1 MEGKGDLPSGLSFLF
16 EHRCDS
22 HLIMKCVAHFTY
34 TDMVESKSWIVKAK
48 VSYLPLPN
56 AGQAGRE
63 IEIMEKKRKHDKF

>member
-1 MEGKGDLPSGLSFLF
+1 
-16 EHRCDS
+16 
-22 HLIMKCVAHFTY
+22 MKCIPHFTY
-34 TDMVESKSWIVKAK
+34 TDIVESKSWIVKAK